1 MGYLNS
7 DGLNRLWAKI
17 KDYIDSRA
25 IAGNI
30 KQVQTVSASQS
41 SSLAVNTFGSS
52 ITIKLWI

>member
-41 SSLAVNTFGSS
+41 SSLAVNTFEAALLL
-52 ITIKLWI
+52 I